1 MVHQLYDS
9 VDELLTPETL
19 TALTGRKIKY
29 VRCLP
34 MEGGFSGNSLLRI
47 EADSAQGVSRFV
59 LKRMAF
65 QRDWLM
71 LASNDKLCRS
81 ITLWHS
87 GLLDRLPPTLSHT
100 IVACAHDDGDWAM
113 LMDDVS
119 PTLLPNRP
127 YTTAEV
133 YLLLDALATI
143 HATFWAAEE
152 LTDPALGL
160 CTHRQVLEVFTQAT
174 GRRFATLCPVSDAL
188 EQGWSLLQE
197 LMAPDV
203 IDVLDKLYADPQPL
217 CDALARYP
225 TALIHGDYRGPNLGI
240 NWSSPAQVVLFDWQL
255 AAHSAATIDLAWF
268 FAGHNVFLAPVAL
281 EALTDYYRHRLREK
295 LGARFD
301 DAWWQPLL
309 SLGQLTNVLRR
320 ACLKAWA
327 ANNHA
332 DPVYRA
338 TERKLLEIYS
348 DQVRAAVQWL

>member
-1 MVHQLYDS
+1 
-9 VDELLTPETL
+9 
-19 TALTGRKIKY
+19 
-29 VRCLP
+29 
-34 MEGGFSGNSLLRI
+34 MEG
-47 EADSAQGVSRFV
+47 
-59 LKRMAF
+59 
-65 QRDWLM
+65 W
-71 LASNDKLCRS
+71 
-81 ITLWHS
+81 
-87 GLLDRLPPTLSHT
+87 P
-100 IVACAHDDGDWAM
+100 
-113 LMDDVS
+113 
-119 PTLLPNRP
+119 
-127 YTTAEV
+127 
-133 YLLLDALATI
+133 
-143 HATFWAAEE
+143 
-152 LTDPALGL
+152 
-160 CTHRQVLEVFTQAT
+160 
-174 GRRFATLCPVSDAL
+174 
-188 EQGWSLLQE
+188 LLQE
-197 LMAPDV
+197 LVAPDV
-203 IDVLDKLYADPQPL
+203 IDVLDRLYADPQPL

-225 TALIHGDYRGPNLGI
+225 TTLIHGDYRGANIGI

-301 DAWWQPLL
+301 DAWWEPLL